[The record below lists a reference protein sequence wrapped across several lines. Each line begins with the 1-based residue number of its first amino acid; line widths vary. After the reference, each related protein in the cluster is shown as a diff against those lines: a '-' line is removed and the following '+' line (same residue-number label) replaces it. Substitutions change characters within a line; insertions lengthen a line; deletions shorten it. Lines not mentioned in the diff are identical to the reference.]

1 MKISIWIEGLV
12 SLNDLLD
19 SPLVWES
26 EYVPSV
32 GDEVDYCN
40 SDETLEFTGEVVK
53 RHFTV
58 GTDEVLLDVEV
69 NDRTYDYLD
78 NYLNEFRAAKGWFKH
93 D

>member
-1 MKISIWIEGLV
+1 MRISIWIEGLV

-26 EYVPSV
+26 EYIPSV
-32 GDEVDYCN
+32 GDEVAYCN

-53 RHFTV
+53 RHFTI
-58 GTDEVLLDVEV
+58 GTDEVLLDIDV
-69 NDRTYDYLD
+69 NDETYDYLD
-78 NYLNEFRAAKGWFKH
+78 KYLKEFRAAKGWFKH